1 MAINA
6 LTGAF
11 FSIHGQNDF
20 QERMREFLALASS
33 GLLQIV
39 GTPIA
44 DQMQQHQSVY
54 ILLDRLVKDSSWL
67 NYGLLESCFPYTLI
81 RSAYLN
87 CYRQETNA
95 ENCIMTNSNSAN
107 S

>member
-6 LTGAF
+6 LVGALF
-11 FSIHGQNDF
+11 TIHGQNDY
-20 QERMREFLALASS
+20 QERMREFLALTSS

-44 DQMQQHQSVY
+44 EQMQQHQSVY
-54 ILLDRLVKDSSWL
+54 ILLDRLVKDSPWL
-67 NYGLLESCFPYTLI
+67 NYGLLEACFPYTLI

-87 CYRQETNA
+87 CYRQEGTA
-95 ENCIMTNSNSAN
+95 EAGLTRSNSNN
-107 S
+107 